1 VDKNIGDENLKVLFK
16 LPFMV
21 YFLCWDRQVKEFSL
35 ARKRFVGE
43 KNQDAGENPWYWD
56 EL

>member
-1 VDKNIGDENLKVLFK
+1 MDKNIGDENLKVLFK